1 MIELNGTTLAEELYV
16 NLRKRIAS
24 LNKTPNLVVVLVG
37 EDAASKIYVKN
48 KQKKAIELGIN
59 CEVKT
64 LPNNVTQKELQN
76 LIKILNNNSNVHGIL
91 VQLPL
96 PPHLDYTLLIENI
109 ALEKDVDGLN
119 SINLGR
125 TIVKGSLKPTHISA
139 TAKACM
145 YMLKSLDIDLTS
157 KHVTIVND
165 SNLVGLPLSGM
176 LLKEGCTVTI
186 CNKHT
191 HNLIQHTNVA
201 DILVSGTGVA
211 HLIGKQMVKEGAI
224 VLDVGITKLNNKTVG
239 DVDYEEVKNKV
250 YAISPV
256 PGGIGPLTIAMLLE
270 NVEEAAKIQNG

>member
-125 TIVKGSLKPTHISA
+125 TIIKGSLKPTHISA